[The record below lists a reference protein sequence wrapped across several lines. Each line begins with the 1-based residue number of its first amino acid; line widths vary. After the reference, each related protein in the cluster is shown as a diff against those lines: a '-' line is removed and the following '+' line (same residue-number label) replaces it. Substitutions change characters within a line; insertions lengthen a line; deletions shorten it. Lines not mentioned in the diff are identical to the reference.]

1 MYNLCTFALLMGDSP
16 RLKSN
21 SSYLLVLL
29 LVQHCSEFIHL
40 CSYIYHYLRMKVSYA
55 LLGGLWHWLQVI
67 TTTYVLH
74 AILRWFTWAEVS
86 NENGSKVL
94 EMQFVDTQ

>member
-29 LVQHCSEFIHL
+29 LVQHCSYICAVVFI
-40 CSYIYHYLRMKVSYA
+40 
-55 LLGGLWHWLQVI
+55 I
-67 TTTYVLH
+67 TY
-74 AILRWFTWAEVS
+74 E
-86 NENGSKVL
+86 
-94 EMQFVDTQ
+94 

>member
-1 MYNLCTFALLMGDSP
+1 M
-16 RLKSN
+16 R
-21 SSYLLVLL
+21 
-29 LVQHCSEFIHL
+29 
-40 CSYIYHYLRMKVSYA
+40 VSYA